1 MPDDIIAARLKLDG
15 QAQFSSGA
23 KTASKDIG
31 GIGKSAETSS
41 KTSAKAT
48 GVTASGLLSAAAAA
62 GVTYKAVQGL
72 KSSVNTTVAL
82 AKSTSALS
90 RVTGLDKKQSQAWAV
105 VAQSRGIETKQLQM
119 GMATLG
125 RNLGALGGPTGAS
138 DAALKQ
144 FGLTSKQLMA
154 MPMDKRMGAL
164 ADGFKAMP
172 DGVQKAALAQKLFGR
187 SGQSLL
193 PLLNSGSKGLQGQ
206 LDSANKLVPPLGA
219 AGKASLK
226 MAAQQR
232 QMQMASMGLKVA
244 VGSALLPVITTLTT
258 AVTPLVTSFTSLL
271 AKCPALTYAILALA
285 AATAGLMIFSKVKML
300 MDALKISTIAKTVA
314 DTAASAATKAWT
326 AAQWLFNAAMTANP
340 IMLVVL
346 AVGAL
351 IGILVLAYIKVGWFR
366 DAVNTMGSAVVAS
379 FNWVK
384 NAAIG
389 VFGWIKGNWPLLLG
403 ILTGPFGLA
412 VALIITHFGKI
423 KTAASDVFNSVKAI
437 FGKIPGVIK
446 SMFSGAGNFAG
457 NVGRE
462 IADWLNANTPFGD
475 HIKVGPVDFTLPA
488 LATGG
493 TMLQSGP
500 ALVGEQGPELVSLPA
515 GAMVTPLPAAT
526 GLSATINVP
535 VYLDRRQIALATKEY
550 NSDQAARQGKVA

>member
-1 MPDDIIAARLKLDG
+1 VADVIAARLKLDG

-23 KTASKDIG
+23 KRASADVG
-31 GIGKSAETSS
+31 GIGKSAEKSNATVEKSS
-41 KTSAKAT
+41 KTSA
-48 GVTASGLLSAAAAA
+48 SSLLSAAAAA

-72 KSSVNTTVAL
+72 KSSVNTTVDL
-82 AKSTSALS
+82 AKSTASLS
-90 RVTGLDKKQSQAWAV
+90 RVTGLDSKQAQAWSV
-105 VAQSRGIETKQLQM
+105 VAKNRNIEGKQLQM

-138 DAALKQ
+138 DQALKQ

-154 MPMDKRMGAL
+154 MPMDKRMAAL
-164 ADGFKAMP
+164 ADGFKGMP

-187 SGQSLL
+187 SGQALL

-206 LDSANKLVPPLGA
+206 LDSANKLVPPLGN
-219 AGKASLK
+219 AGKASLDLAK
-226 MAAQQR
+226 QQR
-232 QMQMASMGLKVA
+232 TMQTAMMGLKVS
-244 VGSALLPVITTLTT
+244 VGSALLPVITQLTT
-258 AVTPLVTSFTSLL
+258 AVMPLVTGFTTLL

-285 AATAGLMIFSKVKML
+285 AATAGLMIFSKVKTL
-300 MDALKISTIAKTVA
+300 MDALKVSTIAKTVA
-314 DTAASAATKAWT
+314 DKAAAVATKAWT
-326 AAQWLFNAAMTANP
+326 VAQWLFNAAMTANP
-340 IMLVVL
+340 IMLVVV
-346 AVGAL
+346 AIGAL
-351 IGILVLAYIKVGWFR
+351 IGILVLAYLKVGWFK
-366 DAVNTMGSAVVAS
+366 DAVQAMGGAVVAS

-384 NAAIG
+384 QAAIN

-403 ILTGPFGLA
+403 ILAGPFGLA
-412 VALIITHFGKI
+412 VALIITHFDKI
-423 KTAASDVFNSVKAI
+423 KKAASDVFNSVKTI

-493 TMLQSGP
+493 TMLQGGM
-500 ALVGEQGPELVSLPA
+500 ALVGEKGPELVTLPA
-515 GAMVTPLPAAT
+515 GATVTPIPATA
-526 GLSATINVP
+526 SMAATINVP
-535 VYLDRRQIALATKEY
+535 VYLDTRQIALVTAQY